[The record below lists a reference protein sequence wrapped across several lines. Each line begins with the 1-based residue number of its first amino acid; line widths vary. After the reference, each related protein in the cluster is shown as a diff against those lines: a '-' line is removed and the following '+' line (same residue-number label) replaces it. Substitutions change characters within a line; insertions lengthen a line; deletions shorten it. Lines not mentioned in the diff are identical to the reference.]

1 MALVVICGCLVA
13 SGRAQVD
20 PFIIRQVQERAAGGE
35 AYAQYNLGLM
45 HLVGE
50 GVDQDAATGAN
61 WIRRAADQGHVAATY
76 TMGLLYLQGTGV
88 TRDWVEAYAWMR
100 VAETEG
106 HDFAGTH
113 RQRMESRMTEEQ
125 VEEAVRRADE
135 RLRRVTARK

>member
-1 MALVVICGCLVA
+1 MAFLVFCGCLA
-13 SGRAQVD
+13 APGRAQVD
-20 PFIIRQVQERAAGGE
+20 PFMIQQVQERAAGGE

-61 WIRRAADQGHVAATY
+61 WIRRAADQGHVAAIY
-76 TMGLLYLQGTGV
+76 TMGLLCLQGTGV
-88 TRDWVEAYAWMR
+88 ARDWVEAYAWMR

-113 RQRMESRMTEEQ
+113 RERMESRMTEEQ
-125 VEEAVRRADE
+125 VAEAVKRAEE
-135 RLRRVTARK
+135 RLRAVTARK